1 MYLHI
6 FLLNFA
12 DYKQVLLETSDD
24 IFVMANLI
32 VIWKNAAMQLSSTR
46 KRKSMQTHINFTG
59 LDALFDQSQAENRDY
74 LFEYEVYEFIRLIG
88 GETPPQFILLDKNTR
103 FDGRMLRE
111 LPGKKVVIK
120 VVSPYILHKSDVGG
134 VRISGKNAD
143 EVLSTLRRMSCE
155 IPEKYSEI
163 ILRNPEQAP
172 PPYRNLSMAD
182 LQKAISDDIHGYIL
196 CQYMHPDSE
205 EFGNELLI
213 SLRNT
218 REFGLIL
225 SAGLGGRDTEL
236 YAARFRKG
244 QAVVSASVEHIN
256 GEAFFDL
263 FKQTISYKKM
273 AGLTRGQ
280 KRIVTDNQ
288 LLECFSA
295 LIQVARHYSP
305 TNRQSPYIIE
315 ELEVNPFAFSNYLM
329 MPLDG
334 LCRFSTAK
342 QVQPTRPIAK
352 IDKLLHPKNIG
363 IVGISAKKINIGRII
378 LDNILANGFPREH
391 LVIIHPEAKELSG
404 ITPIGHLEAIDEKL
418 DLLILAVDASR
429 VPEMIEIIIRKS
441 LAESVLLISGG
452 LGEQEGQED
461 LIMELQEK
469 IIAARCHSQESPIFL
484 GANSLGILSHP
495 GRYDAMFIP
504 DSKLPKNRGKHTR
517 TLALVSQS
525 GAYMITRM
533 SKLSFLDPAYA
544 ISIGNQI
551 DLTAGDFMSFLN
563 TRAEIQT
570 LAFYMEGFT
579 DQDGQSFAQ
588 AVREAIP
595 LGKEVIFYKA
605 GRTPE
610 GKNALSGHTA
620 SIAGDYMVCESCISQ
635 AGAMVAET
643 FNVFEGLLRLSCTLH
658 HQTIRGNRLAAISN
672 AGYEAV
678 GIADNLL
685 GEDYRLEI
693 AIFSEDTKSRLRHI
707 LSAANLNSLAGVHN
721 PLDITPMASE
731 EVYVEAIEA
740 LLDDDNVDVVIA
752 AIVPL
757 TPILHTLPKEMAADN
772 VDCPNDSIITQITR
786 LGKASSK
793 PLVIVVDSGSLYD
806 PMADEFQANGLPVF
820 RSADIA
826 VGVLGK
832 YIRNRQAFPHQTK
845 TCTF

>member
-1 MYLHI
+1 
-6 FLLNFA
+6 
-12 DYKQVLLETSDD
+12 
-24 IFVMANLI
+24 
-32 VIWKNAAMQLSSTR
+32 
-46 KRKSMQTHINFTG
+46 MQTHINFTG
-59 LDALFDQSQAENRDY
+59 LSDLFGKAQQQGRDY
-74 LFEYEVYEFIRLIG
+74 LFEYEVYDFIRLIG
-88 GETPPQFILLDKNTR
+88 GETPPQFILLDKNGR
-103 FDGRMLRE
+103 FESKLLRE

-120 VVSPYILHKSDVGG
+120 VVSPTILHKSDVGG
-134 VRISGKNAD
+134 VRICGKNTE

-155 IPEKYSEI
+155 IPEKYAEI
-163 ILRNPEQAP
+163 ILRNPEHGP
-172 PPYRNLSMAD
+172 PSYRSLPLLE
-182 LQKAISDDIHGYIL
+182 LQKAIAEDIRGYIL
-196 CQYMHPDSE
+196 CQYMQPDSE
-205 EFGNELLI
+205 EFGNELLV
-213 SLRNT
+213 SLRNS

-244 QAVVSASVEHIN
+244 QAVVSASTEQVD

-263 FKQTISYKKM
+263 FKETISYKKM

-295 LIQVARHYSP
+295 LIQVARHFSP
-305 TNRQSPYIIE
+305 TKGFSPYIIE

-334 LCRFSTAK
+334 LCRFSTTR
-342 QVQPTRPIAK
+342 QIQPTRPIEK
-352 IDKLLHPKNIG
+352 IDKLLHPSSIG
-363 IVGISAKKINIGRII
+363 IVGISARKMNIGRII
-378 LDNILANGFPREH
+378 LENILANGFPRQD
-391 LVIIHPEAKELSG
+391 LVLIHPEAREIDG
-404 ITPIGHLEAIDEKL
+404 IATVADLRTINKKL

-429 VPEMIEIIIRKS
+429 VPEMIHAILHHK

-452 LGEQEGQED
+452 LGEQEGQQH
-461 LIMELQEK
+461 LVQK
-469 IIAARCHSQESPIFL
+469 IQDKIVTARRNSFEAPIFL

-495 GRYDAMFIP
+495 GCYDAMFIP
-504 DSKLPKNRGKHTR
+504 DSKLPKNRGRHRR
-517 TLALVSQS
+517 TLGLVSQS

-533 SKLSFLDPAYA
+533 SKLNFLDPAYA

-551 DLTAGDFMSFLN
+551 DLTAGDFLHFLN
-563 TRAEIQT
+563 TRDELQT
-570 LAFYMEGFT
+570 VAFYMEGFT
-579 DQDGQSFAQ
+579 DLDGLSFAR
-588 AVREAIP
+588 AVSEAI
-595 LGKEVIFYKA
+595 LQGKEVIFYKA

-620 SIAGDYMVCESCISQ
+620 SIAGDYMVCESCIRQ

-643 FNVFEGLLRLSCTLH
+643 FNVFEGLLRLSSGLH
-658 HQTIRGNRLAAISN
+658 NKKVSGNRLAAISN

-693 AIFSEDTKSRLRHI
+693 ASLSRTTRKRLENI
-707 LSAANLNSLAGVHN
+707 LAAAKLDALTGVNN

-731 EVYVEAIEA
+731 DVYVEAIGA
-740 LLDDDNVDVVIA
+740 LLDDSNIDVVVV

-757 TPILHTLPKEMAADN
+757 TPMLHTLPNEMAPDAGHDPQN
-772 VDCPNDSIITQITR
+772 SIVERIAT
-786 LGKASSK
+786 LGKGSSK
-793 PLVIVVDSGSLYD
+793 PLVIVVDSGTLYD
-806 PMADEFQANGLPVF
+806 YLAEDFQANGLPVF

-832 YIRNRQAFPHQTK
+832 YIHNRLKYFFGSPNLK
-845 TCTF
+845 TD